1 MNFHHTAVG
10 LLSYA
15 LQSGLLLAV
24 GLLLPR
30 VLRLRHPQTLLV
42 YWRVLLAVVLF
53 LPLAATLWQPEAPLP
68 RLAIGNMTV
77 EAVVTTALP
86 SALPAITWRG
96 VAIAVAAIALLALLR
111 LAIGLAYLHRCRRA
125 AVALAPTPSPVRQ
138 IQRRLGL
145 RIPFLVSDQLS
156 VPLTFGWLRPTIIVP
171 RSFHDL
177 TEDQQEGVAC
187 HELIHVRRRDWPMI
201 VLEEIVRA
209 VLWFHPAVWV
219 LLSKITLSREQVVD
233 ARAVRLTGKRR
244 PYLDAL
250 WHIVC
255 TYQRHANAPAVPLIG
270 RRHLVERVAWL
281 KKEISMSKARIAIS
295 VVILAAAV
303 AATGVVGA
311 SVFPSASQSALDV
324 EPMATQASSAKNTP
338 EGDEE
343 KLRTVSK
350 DSVCDEITH
359 PVVINKVNPKY
370 PDEARR
376 EKVMGVVTLETVI
389 TEDGQVEKIEVLQSP
404 DDRLSKASVDA
415 VSQWTFEPALCDG
428 RPVGVYYNLTL
439 KFNLK

>member
-42 YWRVLLAVVLF
+42 YWRVLLIVVLL
-53 LPLAATLWQPEAPLP
+53 LPLATTIWQPEAPLP
-68 RLAIGNMTV
+68 TLAIGSLTV
-77 EAVVTTALP
+77 ETVVTTTLP
-86 SALPAITWRG
+86 QEVLGITWRG
-96 VAIAVAAIALLALLR
+96 VRIAIAAVALLALLR
-111 LAIGLAYLHRCRRA
+111 LLIGLVYLNRCRRA
-125 AVALAPTPSPVRQ
+125 AVALAPTPTPVTH
-138 IQRRLGL
+138 IQQRLGL
-145 RIPFLVSDQLS
+145 RIPFLVSDRLS
-156 VPLTFGWLRPTIIVP
+156 VPVTFGWLRPAIIVP
-171 RSFHDL
+171 RSFHEL

-187 HELIHVRRRDWPMI
+187 HELIHVSRRDWPMT

-219 LLSKITLSREQVVD
+219 LLSKIALSREQVVD

-255 TYQRHANAPAVPLIG
+255 TYQRHAGALAVPLIG
-270 RRHLVERVAWL
+270 RKHLVERVAWL

-295 VVILAAAV
+295 VIILAVAV

-311 SVFPSASQSALDV
+311 SVFPSASESALDV
-324 EPMATQASSAKNTP
+324 QPVALQKSPAREKST
-338 EGDEE
+338 GDDE
-343 KLRTVSK
+343 KLKTTSNDSK
-350 DSVCDEITH
+350 CDEITH
-359 PVVINKVNPKY
+359 PVVINKVNPTY
-370 PDEARR
+370 PEEARK

-389 TEDGQVEKIEVLQSP
+389 NEDGRVDEIKVLRSP
-404 DDRLSKASVDA
+404 DERLSEASVDA
-415 VSQWTFEPALCDG
+415 VRQWTFEPALCDG

-439 KFNLK
+439 KFSLK